1 MVSFIKRILLGDA
14 AFVDKVEPGKYP
26 FLVTGCA
33 RSGTHF
39 LTKFLQLNGLD
50 IGHEV
55 TAPLGTVGWLC
66 ASEQYREERQARF
79 DKTAHLIRHPANVLK
94 SLQTMNSRAWNYIF
108 QYKPE
113 CRHDDLVIAGARYWL
128 EWNKMAAAQSELS
141 VRLEDFTNKRDK
153 AVRDLT
159 IFFERGLNPNLV
171 EEAQAHGDSRK
182 GRRDYGHSAELS
194 HIKKNDLALY
204 EEIIGVAAT
213 YGYSPQPEE

>member
-14 AFVDKVEPGKYP
+14 AFVDKVEPGQYP

-66 ASEQYREERQARF
+66 ASAQYREERQARF
-79 DKTAHLIRHPANVLK
+79 DKTAHLIRHPAQVLK
-94 SLQTMNSRAWNYIF
+94 SLQTMNPRAWNYIF

-113 CRHDDLVIAGARYWL
+113 CRHEDLVIAGARYWL
-128 EWNKMAAAQSELS
+128 EWNKMAAAQSILS
-141 VRLEDFTNKRDK
+141 VRLEDFTTNRDK
-153 AVRDLT
+153 TVRDLM
-159 IFFERGLNPNLV
+159 IFFGQGLDQNLV
-171 EEAQAHGDSRK
+171 EEAQTHGDSRK
-182 GRRDYGHSAELS
+182 GRRDYGHAADLS
-194 HIKKNDLALY
+194 HVQKNDP
-204 EEIIGVAAT
+204 AT
-213 YGYSPQPEE
+213 YEGMKALAERFGYAMETD